1 MDRRATGPGAGAI
14 KYDILTALGL
24 IGLRGS
30 PGLRNS
36 VQRLIVLVTARY
48 NWRADEVSVGQADLA
63 RLWAVDAR
71 TVKREVKRL
80 TEAGILLR
88 IRAGVRGRVAAY
100 RLNLAEI
107 AARSMAV
114 WGDVG
119 PDFAARMAELMPAT
133 AKVVPLHPGPA
144 APDTAKADTAE
155 TDGEDG
161 QGGDWAAVRRRL
173 RVEDP
178 ALFASWF
185 DGLRY
190 LGREGDAVVLAAA
203 TPFVGRYVETHLARR
218 LSEAISAELGPCSRL
233 LIRCSA

>member
-1 MDRRATGPGAGAI
+1 M
-14 KYDILTALGL
+14 
-24 IGLRGS
+24 
-30 PGLRNS
+30 
-36 VQRLIVLVTARY
+36 
-48 NWRADEVSVGQADLA
+48 
-63 RLWAVDAR
+63 
-71 TVKREVKRL
+71 
-80 TEAGILLR
+80 
-88 IRAGVRGRVAAY
+88 RGRVAAY
-100 RLNLAEI
+100 RLNLVEI

-144 APDTAKADTAE
+144 ASGAAE
-155 TDGEDG
+155 GDGEEG

-173 RVEDP
+173 RAEDP

-218 LSEAISAELGPCSRL
+218 LSEAIGAELGPCSRL